1 MQTEFQYKHDM
12 GFQDKR
18 KIETSSNS
26 LQSMTKLLSLQSESS
41 YAYKTWHRILHKI
54 LGTWRGDVMRKG

>member
-1 MQTEFQYKHDM
+1 MRVYRQTEYQYKQDM

-18 KIETSSNS
+18 KRETSSNS

-41 YAYKTWHRILHKI
+41 YAYKTWH
-54 LGTWRGDVMRKG
+54 